1 MKIGLQT
8 WGSNGDIRP
17 MLALAG
23 GLQKA
28 GHQVT
33 LAITSIDNQSYQDI
47 SEKLGIT
54 YLQVPMTIDFNLLDF
69 ANRSYKMNTLQW
81 LRGLLDESL
90 FPSETAIYQ
99 TAKHLVAD
107 NDCVIGHHFLYP
119 LKLAAMQHHKPFFSL
134 TFCHAAIPMTS
145 YPPFRFPNLGVY
157 SNKLAWQLLDLV
169 FNWALKKPLTRLWI
183 SEGQTPPTHMLTDL
197 LTSQQLDLVAV
208 DPLFCNFN
216 REWTAN
222 HKACGFLNLTEDTVH
237 WTLPNDL
244 ALFLQEG
251 EPPVYMTFG
260 SMQQA
265 VPEWSVTLFLE
276 AVKLADCRAIIQTE
290 LAQYTAASRLG
301 QVYFIGKHPHQ
312 AVFEKCAAV
321 VHHGG
326 AGTTHS
332 ATLAACPS
340 IVIPFMDEQL
350 FWAHQ
355 LQALGL
361 ALTPLPAKKVNAK
374 LLAKAIRR
382 VLTVKSLQEK
392 AVEASLIMQTHNGVA
407 MAVQLVESQMH
418 DLI

>member
-1 MKIGLQT
+1 
-8 WGSNGDIRP
+8 

-54 YLQVPMTIDFNLLDF
+54 YLQVPITIDFNLLDF

-90 FPSETAIYQ
+90 FPSEKAMYLA
-99 TAKHLVAD
+99 AKQLVT
-107 NDCVIGHHFLYP
+107 NSDCVIGHHFLYP

-134 TFCHAAIPMTS
+134 TFCHAAIPTIS
-145 YPPFRFPNLGVY
+145 RPPFRFPNLGIHA
-157 SNKLAWQLLDLV
+157 NKLAWQLLDLV

-183 SEGQTPPTHMLTDL
+183 SEGSTPPANMLTDL

-216 REWTAN
+216 REWTTN

-237 WTLPNDL
+237 WTLPDDL

-251 EPPVYMTFG
+251 EPPLYMTFG

-265 VPEWSVTLFLE
+265 APDWSVTLFLE
-276 AVKLADCRAIIQTE
+276 SVKLADCRAIIQTE
-290 LAQYTAASRLG
+290 LAQYPAGSRLG

-326 AGTTHS
+326 AGTIHA

-361 ALTPLPAKKVNAK
+361 ALAPLPAKKVNAK
-374 LLAKAIRR
+374 LLAKTIQR
-382 VLTVKSLQEK
+382 VLTTKSLQEK
-392 AVEASLIMQTHNGVA
+392 AVEASLIMQTQNGVA